1 MRHLMSEVY
10 VDRHHRDAA
19 PLEYSLL
26 LFDDGGARVSLDSN
40 LMATVHL
47 VGPKHGWVLDGDAP
61 VDLRARLGH
70 WLRRAREARG
80 LTVAAVAAETK
91 IPQRHLEALERG
103 DAMGLP
109 AFYQR
114 AEIRTVAHA
123 VGADE
128 QLALE
133 QLQAALAPVTARPA
147 SPVGPTPVRTAH
159 MLAGVAA
166 GALTVS
172 LLGWGILGSKATS
185 EGRAAAVEQ
194 PAGATI
200 APSTPPP
207 AQSANVAPV
216 RQAADTQAAI
226 IAPLAAAA
234 PAELVITTQ
243 PEGAR
248 VTVNGVGWGVSPV
261 TIRHLPPGDK
271 RIRVTKSGYTASE
284 RSVTTDEGGRQAVR
298 IDLAAAGR

>member
-1 MRHLMSEVY
+1 
-10 VDRHHRDAA
+10 
-19 PLEYSLL
+19 
-26 LFDDGGARVSLDSN
+26 
-40 LMATVHL
+40 MATVHL

-61 VDLRARLGH
+61 VDLRARLGQ

-128 QLALE
+128 QLALA
-133 QLQAALAPVTARPA
+133 QLQAALAPATLPPESPARPTA
-147 SPVGPTPVRTAH
+147 VRTAH
-159 MLAGVAA
+159 LLAALGV
-166 GALTVS
+166 GALTVA
-172 LLGWGILGSKATS
+172 LLGWGILDRAATS
-185 EGRAAAVEQ
+185 QGRPAAVEQ
-194 PAGATI
+194 TAGTTEAR
-200 APSTPPP
+200 STPAP
-207 AQSANVAPV
+207 AQSADVTPLHE
-216 RQAADTQAAI
+216 AAVVEPAV
-226 IAPLAAAA
+226 IATPAAAA

-261 TIRHLPPGDK
+261 TIRHLPPGAK
-271 RIRVTKSGYTASE
+271 RIRVTKSGYAASE
-284 RSVTTDEGGRQAVR
+284 RSVTTDDGGRQAVR
-298 IDLAAAGR
+298 IELNVEGGL

>member
-1 MRHLMSEVY
+1 
-10 VDRHHRDAA
+10 
-19 PLEYSLL
+19 
-26 LFDDGGARVSLDSN
+26 
-40 LMATVHL
+40 MATVHL
-47 VGPKHGWVLDGDAP
+47 VGPKHGWVLDGDEP

-80 LTVAAVAAETK
+80 LTVAALAAETK

-103 DAMGLP
+103 DAMNLP
-109 AFYQR
+109 PFYQR

-128 QLALE
+128 RLALE
-133 QLQAALAPVTARPA
+133 QLQAALAPIASQPA
-147 SPVGPTPVRTAH
+147 SPARSAPVRTAP
-159 MLAGVAA
+159 MLAAVAA
-166 GALTVS
+166 GALTVA
-172 LLGWGILGSKATS
+172 LLGWGILGRTLTS
-185 EGRAAAVEQ
+185 EGRVTSVEQ
-194 PAGATI
+194 TAGTTAAPAVPA
-200 APSTPPP
+200 P
-207 AQSANVAPV
+207 AQWTNVAPV
-216 RQAADTQAAI
+216 RQAADAQI
-226 IAPLAAAA
+226 VEPRAAAA

-271 RIRVTKSGYTASE
+271 RIRVTKSGYAASE
-284 RSVTTDEGGRQAVR
+284 RSVTTDEGGRQELR